1 MAAGTKL
8 VLGFETSSGSTTT
21 FTFNYAKPTATLTNV
36 KSAMSSI
43 TSNGSIFTNV
53 PVTSKS
59 AKLVTTTEQEYDL
72 SA

>member
-8 VLGFETSSGSTTT
+8 VLAFETSSGSTTS
-21 FTFNYAKPTATLTNV
+21 FTFSYAKPSATVAQVKALMNSMITNG
-36 KSAMSSI
+36 A
-43 TSNGSIFTNV
+43 TFQNV